1 MSNTIVHILLLS
13 DICAN
18 ICQYTELNIYKLSP
32 IKFQMNHNEI
42 KLFSPATVA
51 NVACGFDVLGFCLD
65 TVGDEMVI
73 RKVDK
78 KGIRITKI
86 EGFKLPFETEL
97 NVAGVSAL
105 AMYQELQPD
114 CGFEIEIK
122 KNIKPGSGIGS
133 SAASAVGSVY
143 GINALLESPLN
154 KTQLTRFAMK
164 GEAFASGSEHADN
177 IAPALFGGFTLV
189 KSVNPLEILQIPS
202 PDNLYV
208 TIIHPQIEIK
218 TAISRAILP
227 KNIALQD
234 AVTQWANVGSFI
246 HSLHTSDYPLMKRSL
261 HDVIIEPHR
270 SKLIPHYD
278 EVKKQTLNVGAL
290 GTNIS
295 GSGPS
300 IFSLCE
306 GIKTANQVKDVMRK
320 IYSNTGIDF
329 DIHVSKMNT
338 QGVKVL

>member
-1 MSNTIVHILLLS
+1 
-13 DICAN
+13 
-18 ICQYTELNIYKLSP
+18 
-32 IKFQMNHNEI
+32 MNKNEI

-51 NVACGFDVLGFCLD
+51 NVACGFDVLGLCLD
-65 TVGDEMVI
+65 TIGDEMVV
-73 RKVDK
+73 RKVDE
-78 KGIRITKI
+78 KGVRITKI

-105 AMYQELQPD
+105 AMYQELEPD

-143 GINALLESPLN
+143 GVNALLGSPLN
-154 KTQLTRFAMK
+154 KTQLTQFAIK
-164 GEAFASGSEHADN
+164 GEALASGSEHADN

-189 KSVNPLEILQIPS
+189 KSVSPLEILQIPS

-227 KNIALQD
+227 KNVPLKNAII
-234 AVTQWANVGSFI
+234 QWANVGSFI
-246 HSLHTSDYPLMKRSL
+246 HSLHTSDYPLMQRSL

-270 SKLIPHYD
+270 SKLIPHYN
-278 EVKKQTLNVGAL
+278 EVKQQTQNVGAL

-306 GIKTANQVKDVMRK
+306 GIENANKVGDVMRN
-320 IYSNTGIDF
+320 IYSNTGIKF
-329 DIHVSKMNT
+329 DVHISKINT
-338 QGVKVL
+338 QGVKIL